1 MMIQLVGQHYANK
14 QWGVVTIPD
23 NCTYVDFT
31 LPVAFTSGVF
41 AVVAND
47 ILMTANTK
55 IDTITPL
62 TWNMGASTNA
72 KIRLITTMT
81 NLSAINAVIIGK

>member
-1 MMIQLVGQHYANK
+1 MGSR

-23 NCTYVDFT
+23 NRTYVDFT

-47 ILMTANTK
+47 ILTIANTQ
-55 IDTITPL
+55 IDTTTPL
-62 TWNMGASTNA
+62 TWNVGASTNA

>member
-1 MMIQLVGQHYANK
+1 MAGR
-14 QWGVVTIPD
+14 QWGFVIIPD
-23 NCTYVDFT
+23 KHTYVDFT
-31 LPVAFTSGVF
+31 LPVTFASGAF

-47 ILMTANTK
+47 ILMTDDTR
-55 IDTITPL
+55 IDTTTPL
-62 TWNMGASTNA
+62 TWNVGASTNA